1 MIARLTD
8 VRQVWGMRTF
18 LLAYQG
24 WASPWPIGCGYSAVA
39 NPVDVT
45 GTIPSEL
52 SDSGMSPSRPSLD
65 KDVLK
70 FPEQFVDSI
79 IVSPCH
85 FGAV

>member
-8 VRQVWGMRTF
+8 VRHVWGMRTF

-52 SDSGMSPSRPSLD
+52 SDSGMLLFPARSSLNQELLNSPNRI
-65 KDVLK
+65 VV
-70 FPEQFVDSI
+70 FPAI
-79 IVSPCH
+79 
-85 FGAV
+85 